1 VADELFFETIVM
13 NSPPASAVANSD
25 LKFERWDRGQAHPAI
40 RTTADVA
47 AMRRSV
53 VPFARSSTRTRDAEV
68 LDRIDQQFLA
78 DA

>member
-1 VADELFFETIVM
+1 M

-25 LKFERWDRGQAHPAI
+25 LKFERWHRGQAHPAI

-53 VPFARSSTRTRDAEV
+53 ALFARSSTRTSDADV
-68 LDRIDQQFLA
+68 LDRINQQLLA